1 MVVTVQ
7 VTQRHISINAT
18 ISKSSRQTAICKMAD
33 WGNDW
38 AECEH
43 VEYSLFYLR
52 LNTGLHKT
60 RFKSRKET
68 GLSESYAIGWL
79 VVILKSE
86 EQVHLFKKKK
96 RKKALWNIC
105 KKRPQLSFA
114 SHLLDRD
121 MVVGPQKQGSNAKL
135 SQTLPSD
142 VNPSNYPCITSGW
155 LLLAAKDRPLER
167 SACHSR
173 DRVLNQR

>member
-86 EQVHLFKKKK
+86 EQVHLFKKKNK
-96 RKKALWNIC
+96 EKSIVEYLQKETTIKLCISLVGQRYGCGSSEAGFKCKAL
-105 KKRPQLSFA
+105 
-114 SHLLDRD
+114 
-121 MVVGPQKQGSNAKL
+121 SNPAL
-135 SQTLPSD
+135 
-142 VNPSNYPCITSGW
+142 
-155 LLLAAKDRPLER
+155 
-167 SACHSR
+167 
-173 DRVLNQR
+173 